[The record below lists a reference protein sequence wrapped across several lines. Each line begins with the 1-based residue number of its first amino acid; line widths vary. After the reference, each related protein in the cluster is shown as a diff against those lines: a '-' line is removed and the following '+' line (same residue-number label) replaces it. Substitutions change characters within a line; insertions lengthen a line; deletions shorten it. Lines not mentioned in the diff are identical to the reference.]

1 MKKFINILFCTIV
14 AMVAMSCGNKVEKD
28 IKVAIGDQ
36 SKILKVKSIDINEN
50 FYLYTNEYKA
60 NRSGYETCRVITSG
74 DGEMMRMYESDM
86 KLYKSWGYQSDYN
99 RSKEDYEKYKAQWED
114 DCKRLNDYAE
124 KDKNFRE
131 NGTQTGKLYIA
142 KVKGKNEYTGKY
154 LDFNSYPIFAYDSD
168 GTIHQIETDDDINM
182 ICSVYPKAQKDLEKA
197 LQVAGQMLLD
207 AFSDLDI

>member
-14 AMVAMSCGNKVEKD
+14 AMVAMSCGNKVKED
-28 IKVAIGDQ
+28 IKVVVADQ
-36 SKILKVKSIDINEN
+36 AKVLEVKSIDIHED
-50 FYLYTNEYKA
+50 FYLYTNEYTE
-60 NRSGYETCRVITSG
+60 NRSNYEICRELTSG
-74 DGEMMRMYESDM
+74 DGEMMRMYENDM
-86 KLYKSWGYQSDYN
+86 KLYKSWGYQNDYN
-99 RSKEDYEKYKAQWED
+99 RVKEGYENYKAKWED
-114 DCKRLNDYAE
+114 DCKRLDSYAE

-131 NGTQTGKLYIA
+131 NGAQTGKLYIA

-168 GTIHQIETDDDINM
+168 GTIHQIETDDAIKM

-197 LQVAGQMLLD
+197 MQIAGQMLLD